1 MSTPPRS
8 ETLSN
13 LRNELEAFGETLER
27 TSQRARDLEQ
37 RPGVTAQEDMHRAL
51 VEIARSIDSAK
62 RSVERALKIVK
73 NT

>member
-1 MSTPPRS
+1 MTTPPRS

-27 TSQRARDLEQ
+27 TRERARELEQ
-37 RPGVTAQEDMHRAL
+37 RPGVKAQEDMHRAL
-51 VEIARSIDSAK
+51 VEIARSIESAR